1 MTVANLSQHCLLALL
16 LAVEP
21 YPLDPDEAPVHRE
34 LLLRW
39 LRTAR
44 VNLFADDQ
52 DERSMRVISADR
64 LIQMLQP
71 GPGTMRPA
79 EPMTVKIDRSG
90 SSGDVVRLV
99 LKNAV
104 VLDQAAPDVAYDVEI
119 LLKPL
124 AQYRNEQRRF
134 AASAGGE
141 QRRASESG
149 ASHTT
154 PIVAPKRT
162 LYERLRRT
170 RSHMEVGAHQTAP
183 KSK

>member
-21 YPLDPDEAPVHRE
+21 CPLESDEPEAHRD
-34 LLLRW
+34 LLMRW

-44 VNLFADDQ
+44 VNLFAGD

-64 LIQMLQP
+64 LIQMLLP

-79 EPMTVKIDRSG
+79 APMIVKIDRSL
-90 SSGDVVRLV
+90 SNEVVRLV
-99 LKNAV
+99 LKNAI
-104 VLDQAAPDVAYDVEI
+104 VLDQSAPTVAHDVEI
-119 LLKPL
+119 LLKSL
-124 AQYRNEQRRF
+124 AQYSNEQRRI
-134 AASAGGE
+134 ANSAGGA
-141 QRRASESG
+141 QRHAAESG

-170 RSHMEVGAHQTAP
+170 RSHVEVGAHQTSA